1 MNQGPDSMQKR
12 VGNGPWKC
20 IGCGIPI
27 TPSCF
32 NLFFELDT
40 SAPTTVL
47 ASCLSLL
54 KTNSPVCNRCPNW
67 GQNDTGDPNVW
78 TSILPQSS
86 VSGSVDP
93 SAVDRT
99 RKPYYAGPTAG
110 QVRAGRG
117 GANFQPLFAGT
128 GPVSDIKIDRDDPT
142 TFYVSMV
149 AGATGRVYRVKR
161 LSNAPTAA
169 TIKATDITSNLPNGL
184 SVQALGIDRMNPF
197 TIYA

>member
-54 KTNSPVCNRCPNW
+54 KTDSPVCNRCPNW

-86 VSGSVDP
+86 VSGSVDR
-93 SAVDRT
+93 SAGDRT
-99 RKPYYAGPTAG
+99 VELYYAGTHGG
-110 QVRAGRG
+110 QVWAGPRG
-117 GANFQPLFAGT
+117 AHLQLLFAGT

-149 AGATGRVYRVKR
+149 AGATAQVF
-161 LSNAPTAA
+161 P
-169 TIKATDITSNLPNGL
+169 
-184 SVQALGIDRMNPF
+184 
-197 TIYA
+197 